1 VEVSLLAF
9 VIARSTH
16 VDFVLHAFK
25 SRLIKGKVRSLV
37 QVPEN

>member
-1 VEVSLLAF
+1 MEVRLLAI

-25 SRLIKGKVRSLV
+25 SRLIEGKVRSLV